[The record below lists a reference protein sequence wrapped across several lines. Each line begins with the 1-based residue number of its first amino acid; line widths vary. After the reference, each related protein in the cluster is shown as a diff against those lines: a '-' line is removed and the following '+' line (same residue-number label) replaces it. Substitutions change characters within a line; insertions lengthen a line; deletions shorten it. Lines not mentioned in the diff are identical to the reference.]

1 MRSPWKLIKD
11 LASRRRAE
19 EAAEPADELVAIPDP
34 RAEELRRELTL
45 QAESEAPSAIKSKS
59 TVGEKPAN
67 GQPDSVGAAAAKPVQ
82 VEDSDVLPAERVEG
96 GALEGHDQP
105 SPAAPAIRAAEGGT
119 GAGVLAGG
127 PKKQRPNAARAR
139 TNLQDPPIARR
150 AVEEPAAVKKTF
162 LDEATELDLEIKDLR
177 SQLSA
182 KLFEQNAQLRRM
194 IERYDDK

>member
-1 MRSPWKLIKD
+1 MGMRSPWKLIKD

-45 QAESEAPSAIKSKS
+45 QAEPEAPSAIKSKS
-59 TVGEKPAN
+59 TVGENPAN
-67 GQPDSVGAAAAKPVQ
+67 GPPDSVGAAAAIPVQ
-82 VEDSDVLPAERVEG
+82 VEDSDLLPAEPVEG

-105 SPAAPAIRAAEGGT
+105 SP
-119 GAGVLAGG
+119 GG
-127 PKKQRPNAARAR
+127 PKKQRANAGRAR